1 MSPEYR
7 PVNAKGNDSRPMRIM
22 LVFSYQTRNGGSK
35 MLQQKIALLA
45 ASPKNIGLL
54 CELIGN
60 MPNIDMKTKG
70 GHVFW
75 DNMAVSNGWKIQ
87 KNKLTNHCRILDPQ
101 DVRRAWGSESIMMNA
116 LDRLQSLTSQAAA
129 TSGPSP
135 SPQAN
140 SSGTLVFC
148 PSCGSQVPDG
158 NFCKQCGANMN

>member
-1 MSPEYR
+1 
-7 PVNAKGNDSRPMRIM
+7 
-22 LVFSYQTRNGGSK
+22 

-45 ASPKNIGLL
+45 ASPRNIGLL
-54 CELIGN
+54 CDLIGN

-101 DVRRAWGSESIMMNA
+101 DIRRAWGSETVMMNA
-116 LDRLQSLTSQAAA
+116 LDRLQHITSQSTEA
-129 TSGPSP
+129 SPPPS
-135 SPQAN
+135 SFQA
-140 SSGTLVFC
+140 SSNGTLVYC

-158 NFCKQCGANMN
+158 NFCKQCGASMN

>member
-1 MSPEYR
+1 
-7 PVNAKGNDSRPMRIM
+7 
-22 LVFSYQTRNGGSK
+22 

-54 CELIGN
+54 CDLIGN

-101 DVRRAWGSESIMMNA
+101 NVRRAWGSESVMMNA
-116 LDRLQSLTSQAAA
+116 LDRLQSLTSQTSAA
-129 TSGPSP
+129 SDPS
-135 SPQAN
+135 SSSQAIVN
-140 SSGTLVFC
+140 GIQVYC
-148 PSCGSQVPDG
+148 PSCGAQVPDG
-158 NFCKQCGANMN
+158 NFCKQCGASMN